1 MLLATSVLHAVL
13 TEDHLR
19 QLGEVGSG
27 DMHYWFVT
35 DSGVQLCY
43 PVSQSSRHTMV
54 QHYWDNTEIFSVTMF
69 KADRPELR
77 HIVCHFAA
85 RQACL
90 TVVLPLGLTQANNK
104 VLSLAD
110 RELLELERSFLITK
124 TAGWH
129 SVERH
134 LGLEYTKFI
143 LT

>member
-69 KADRPELR
+69 NADRPELR
-77 HIVCHFAA
+77 HIVCHFA
-85 RQACL
+85 
-90 TVVLPLGLTQANNK
+90 VVLPLGLTQANNK

-134 LGLEYTKFI
+134 LGLEYIRFI